1 MGRLSLLFVFALII
15 SVSYTAF
22 AADKSAQLTTTYK
35 AELSGQAEV
44 PAVQPAPGETKP
56 TGEAIFQFSGPG
68 IKGGGAGGAGE
79 TGAAGPGGEVKK
91 GGADSSYYSGILD
104 KGESTGSE
112 GAEGG
117 GGTAKSEPDSNYY
130 SGILIREN
138 SSGSA
143 AGGTAGDVLHYKL
156 NVRDIENVT
165 AAHLHMG
172 KKGTAT
178 AKGPVIAPLYTGPE
192 KTGKFSGLLAEGT
205 ITDKDL
211 KGPLSGKSVRDL
223 AKLMN
228 EGNVFVNVHT
238 AQHPAGEIR
247 GEVAPK

>member
-1 MGRLSLLFVFALII
+1 MRRLSLLFVFALII
-15 SVSYTAF
+15 AVAYTAF
-22 AADKSAQLTTTYK
+22 AADKSAQRTTTYK

-56 TGEAIFQFSGPG
+56 TGEAIFQLSGPG

-79 TGAAGPGGEVKK
+79 TGAAGPAGGEAKK

-104 KGESTGSE
+104 RAKSTGSE
-112 GAEGG
+112 SAG

-130 SGILIREN
+130 SGILIRGN

-172 KKGTAT
+172 KRGTAT
-178 AKGPVIAPLYTGPE
+178 AEGPVIAPLYSGPE

>member
-1 MGRLSLLFVFALII
+1 MFALII
-15 SVSYTAF
+15 SAAYTAF
-22 AADKSAQLTTTYK
+22 AADKSAQRTTTYK

-56 TGEAIFQFSGPG
+56 TGEAIFQLSGPG
-68 IKGGGAGGAGE
+68 IKGEGAGGAGE
-79 TGAAGPGGEVKK
+79 TGAAGP
-91 GGADSSYYSGILD
+91 
-104 KGESTGSE
+104 
-112 GAEGG
+112 
-117 GGTAKSEPDSNYY
+117 
-130 SGILIREN
+130 
-138 SSGSA
+138 A

-165 AAHLHMG
+165 AAHLHRG
-172 KKGTAT
+172 KRGTAT
-178 AKGPVIAPLYTGPE
+178 AEGPVIAPLYTGPE